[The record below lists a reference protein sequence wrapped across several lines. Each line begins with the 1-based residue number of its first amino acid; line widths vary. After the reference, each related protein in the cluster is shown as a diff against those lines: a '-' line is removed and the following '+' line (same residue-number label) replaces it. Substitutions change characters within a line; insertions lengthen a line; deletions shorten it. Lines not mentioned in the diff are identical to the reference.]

1 VTATVERCLSDQAA
15 AGEAEDGATGWRLW
29 EKEAETRWAK
39 VDHLLYLPVLGL
51 TRPRDL
57 YYDQGP
63 GWRVWYGFSDKYLTV
78 EHFLGRLTRLG
89 VGQPMA
95 DALAQ
100 AYSQAW
106 YPGTAPLPIYVDWHV
121 KPHLTK

>member
-1 VTATVERCLSDQAA
+1 VTATIERCLSQQAA
-15 AGEAEDGATGWRLW
+15 TIEAAGGAVGRLLW

-39 VDHLLYLPVLGL
+39 MDHLLYLPVLGL

-63 GWRVWYGFSDKYLTV
+63 GLQVLYGFSYKYLTV

-89 VGQPMA
+89 VGQPLA
-95 DALAQ
+95 EALAQ
-100 AYSQAW
+100 TYS
-106 YPGTAPLPIYVDWHV
+106 
-121 KPHLTK
+121 